1 MFYGV
6 CGGFFFTEK
15 CNETQKP
22 GCGKDDD
29 GKIIYVGG
37 QIFKSG
43 NEHDDTVRIFYN
55 YATRVSF
62 NVVFLFSEQ
71 SSST

>member
-6 CGGFFFTEK
+6 RVFFTEK
-15 CNETQKP
+15 YNETQKP
-22 GCGKDDD
+22 GRGKDDD
-29 GKIIYVGG
+29 GKIISVDG
-37 QIFKSG
+37 QICKSG

-55 YATRVSF
+55 YVTCISF
-62 NVVFLFSEQ
+62 NAVYLFSEQ